1 MNDEYFMRL
10 AIAEGEKGKFTSSPN
25 PWVGCVIVKNNEV
38 ISSGFHYK
46 AGDEHAEIIAISK
59 IIDKSILDNSD
70 IYITLE
76 PCCHYGKTP
85 PCTDTLLKFKFNKI
99 VIALIDTDKRVSGN
113 GIKILKNNGY
123 KCIVGICENEARESL
138 YPYIYNKLTNRP
150 YCILKNAISL
160 NGKIAC
166 EDGTSKW
173 ITNNLSIQNSNLIR
187 ANSDAILV
195 GTNTVLIDNPE
206 LIIKNEFIKN
216 DNLKNPL
223 RIVLDTYGKIKEG
236 KIFNDKAK
244 TIMVTNIETCS
255 KETLEIWKSKSIQII
270 YIPLNNNLLCI
281 ETLLVEL
288 GKIGIMKLLIE
299 GGGKLSTYFLT
310 NNLVNEYILYI
321 NSSLI
326 GCKGYDFYTS
336 DFPKTIYNKKELIL
350 KYLEKFDNDIK
361 LTYFINL
368 I

>member
-1 MNDEYFMRL
+1 MDDEYYMRL
-10 AIAEGEKGKFTSSPN
+10 AIVEGEKGKLTSSPN
-25 PWVGCVIVKNNEV
+25 PWVGCIIVKNNQV

-46 AGDEHAEIIAISK
+46 TGDKHAEIIAISK
-59 IIDKSILDNSD
+59 INDKTILDNSD

-99 VIALIDTDKRVSGN
+99 IIALVDPDERVSGN
-113 GIKILKNNGY
+113 GIRILRNNGY
-123 KCIVGICENEARESL
+123 NCVVGVCENEAYESL
-138 YPYIYNKLTNRP
+138 RPYIYNKKMNRP

-166 EDGTSKW
+166 EDGSSRW

-195 GTNTVLIDNPE
+195 GTNTAIIDNPE

-216 DNLKNPL
+216 ENLKNPI
-223 RIVLDTYGKIKEG
+223 RIILDTYGKIKEG

-244 TIMVTNIETCS
+244 TIMVTNQYTCC
-255 KETLEIWKSKSIQII
+255 KETIDIWKYNSVQII
-270 YIPLNNNLLCI
+270 YVPLNNNLLCI

-299 GGGKLSTYFLT
+299 GGGKLATYFLS

-321 NSSLI
+321 NSSFI
-326 GCKGYDFYTS
+326 GCNGYDFYTS
-336 DFPKTIYNKKELIL
+336 DFPKKICDKKELKL
-350 KYLEKFDNDIK
+350 RNFEKFDNDIK
-361 LTYFINL
+361 LTYFI